1 MPNIIISAH
10 AGRWSNQRKN
20 LRVPAGSAV
29 VYYVSDGGLL
39 SNSDGYS
46 ILDNLQ
52 AGNEPGG
59 AVAETVI
66 ARHDTYDY
74 ACWFAPEFAADC
86 GIFEVGSDR
95 PLASLDGYTEDA
107 PLPLGQI
114 LESYSGCTIY
124 WVCCREVTA
133 AGRGHL
139 TSSGD
144 AFPSGRPLDL
154 RAALRAAVD
163 RLFEPGEHTADP
175 VLGKK
180 YRKFPVDEPIGDAAG
195 KTKSLKVRNVSSKRG
210 SFKIQIG
217 SLGWT
222 EYEVLPGAPAVKVVI
237 DRRAWTAINNGKV
250 ALEYQRDNSLH
261 AMPMARLG

>member
-20 LRVPAGSAV
+20 LRVPPGSAV

-46 ILDNLQ
+46 ILENLQ

-59 AVAETVI
+59 PVAETVI

-74 ACWFAPEFAADC
+74 ACWYAPEFAADC
-86 GIFEVGSDR
+86 GIFEVGSGR
-95 PLASLDGYTEDA
+95 LLATLDGYTEDA
-107 PLPLGQI
+107 PLPLRQI
-114 LESYSGCTIY
+114 LESYSDCTIY
-124 WVCCREVTA
+124 WVCCREITA

-139 TSSGD
+139 TSSRD

-163 RLFEPGEHTADP
+163 RLFESGERTADP

-180 YRKFPVDEPIGDAAG
+180 YKDFPIGALVGDAAG
-195 KTKSLKVRNVSSKRG
+195 KTRSLKVRNVSSGRAR
-210 SFKIQIG
+210 FKIQVG
-217 SLGWT
+217 NQGWT
-222 EYEVLPGAPAVKVVI
+222 EYAVLPGAPAVEVAI
-237 DRRAWTAINNGKV
+237 DKRAWNAINNGKV